1 MRSFS
6 TTHQYYIPEDIEGY
20 VPVNMPL
27 PKLLRRGIVWL
38 MQHSLTPIDF
48 DEMVRQLEFCE
59 KDNRK
64 LCRCGCDGCPHLR
77 LCREIF
83 DARCPKTTMDKEVIF
98 TDRPWCCGSPM
109 RKSGK
114 MRSGSMMKP
123 AFFCRYCHRRIISLD
138 KT

>member
-6 TTHQYYIPEDIEGY
+6 TTHPYYTPEDIEGY

-27 PKLLRRGIVWL
+27 PQNLRRGITWL

-59 KDNRK
+59 KDNQE
-64 LCRCGCDGCPHLR
+64 LCRCGCDGCPHLQ
-77 LCREIF
+77 LCRDIF
-83 DARCPKTTMDKEVIF
+83 DARCPNTTMDREVIF

-109 RKSGK
+109 NKDGMMKSGDFIK
-114 MRSGSMMKP
+114 Q
-123 AFFCRYCHRRIISLD
+123 AFQCRHCDRRTTQLD